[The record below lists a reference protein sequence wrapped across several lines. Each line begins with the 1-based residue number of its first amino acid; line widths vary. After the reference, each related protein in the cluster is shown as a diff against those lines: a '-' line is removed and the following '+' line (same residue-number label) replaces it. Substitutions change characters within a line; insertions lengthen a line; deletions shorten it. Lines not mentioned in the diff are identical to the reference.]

1 MSCNF
6 TLLAVGDIWLK
17 TKDGSDPFYKVQEAL
32 SEGDIVFGN
41 LEVVLSESP
50 VRAKKAHILYENP
63 EKVCYLKDAGFDVV
77 NIANNHIL
85 DLGVEGFHDTLHLL
99 EENSIDYV
107 GGSHSKDE
115 NRAVIIERNGI
126 RLGFLGYTSGRWRVP
141 KEIAINKIKEA
152 EILRDIAEL
161 KKSCDHVIVSLHWGI
176 EHVHYPS
183 PDQIDLAHRIIDQG
197 ASVIL
202 GHHPH
207 ALQGIEEYH
216 GSLIAYSL
224 GNFQF
229 HTESPF
235 EGVNKTIIF
244 SIVFNSREVQRYST
258 IPCVID
264 NNYQPTL
271 ELKSQGEE
279 LSSFLSE
286 ISRPLEEGT
295 IQQSWWF
302 ETIAENYLSNNLT
315 SYKKRIREHGIT
327 HLLECC
333 VWLMTPF
340 CIRCYLGCISK
351 LIKNKI
357 EMSD

>member
-1 MSCNF
+1 MGSVS
-6 TLLAVGDIWLK
+6 LLAVGDIWLK

-115 NRAVIIERNGI
+115 NRSVIIERNGI

-141 KEIAINKIKEA
+141 KEITINKIQEG

-183 PDQIDLAHRIIDQG
+183 PDQIDLAHRLIDQG

-216 GSLIAYSL
+216 GGLIAYSL

-235 EGVNKTIIF
+235 EGVNQTIIL
-244 SIVFNSREVQRYST
+244 SIRFHPDGFENYSV
-258 IPCVID
+258 IPCSID
-264 NNYQPTL
+264 NNYRPVLTINFQ
-271 ELKSQGEE
+271 SEE
-279 LSSFLSE
+279 IDSFLKE
-286 ISRPLEEGT
+286 ISKPLEDGK
-295 IQQSWWF
+295 IQHSWWF
-302 ETIAENYLSNNLT
+302 ETIGENYLSNNFA
-315 SYKKRIREHGIT
+315 SYKKRIREHGLI

-333 VWLMTPF
+333 IWMMTPF
-340 CIRCYLGCISK
+340 CMNCYLGLIRK
-351 LIKNKI
+351 AIKNTR
-357 EMSD
+357 DL